1 MSIVI
6 KTGFPISLL
15 PNGVKSSG
23 FVRPTEMLNVLD
35 DSNQC
40 RSHYLFIDVIMRR
53 FNFPFFPY
61 VYGNRV
67 KVLLYKDRHKKSYFT
82 EELRE
87 PDVSQGNVKFIQHM
101 FESRYTVDTYHN
113 IIYMIF
119 AKMFKLN
126 KNNFAIYGRD
136 HNGNF
141 GYLSF
146 TNNKFAMF
154 HQIT

>member
-15 PNGVKSSG
+15 PNVVKCSI
-23 FVRPTEMLNVLD
+23 FLRPAEMLNVLD
-35 DSNQC
+35 NESQYVG
-40 RSHYLFIDVIMRR
+40 HYLFIDIIMRR

-67 KVLLYKDRHKKSYFT
+67 KVLLYKNRHKKSYFT

-87 PDVSQGNVKFIQHM
+87 PDVSQGNIKFIQHM
-101 FESRYTVDTYHN
+101 LETRYAVDTYYN

-119 AKMFKLN
+119 SKMFRLD

-136 HNGNF
+136 HNGHF

-154 HQIT
+154 HQII